1 MDRNLIGTAPSGR
14 GAVFG
19 FPPSEAIGLIALIH
33 IGVWSSFPYLHLSVR
48 EGQLFLDR
56 ELPVIVNQGT
66 AGVRPLAEINHRL
79 LHTIFT
85 HQSAGLYLT
94 DRVGNARQHAVLA
107 VAPYPRQGTIA
118 KGHRKEVGK
127 QFAILIATEQI
138 APCTNL
144 ISFRVTLIYTF
155 RTGTTKAAVEQP
167 ARIAFD
173 RNKRGNHIGSA
184 EESHTLGDY
193 VGRLAQLGIGLHRGV
208 ATLVEPSSIL
218 TAFEVGKHSMDA
230 FMHTSTL
237 LSGSIVDCRLVILVI
252 RKIRIKAGY
261 GIIAQ

>member
-1 MDRNLIGTAPSGR
+1 MDRYLIGTAPSGR
-14 GAVFG
+14 GAIFG
-19 FPPSEAIGLIALIH
+19 FPPAETIGLIALIH
-33 IGVWSSFPYLHLSVR
+33 IGVGSSFPYLYLSVR

-79 LHTIFT
+79 LHTI
-85 HQSAGLYLT
+85 LT
-94 DRVGNARQHAVLA
+94 DKPTDTHLAYRVGNAHKHTVLA
-107 VAPYPRQGTIA
+107 IAPYPRQSAIT
-118 KGHRKEVGK
+118 KGHREEVGE

-144 ISFRVTLIYTF
+144 ISFRVTFIYPF
-155 RTGTTKAAVEQP
+155 RTGASKAAVEQP

-208 ATLVEPSSIL
+208 ATLVEPSRIL
-218 TAFEVGKHSMDA
+218 TAFEVGKHGMDA

-237 LSGSIVDCRLVILVI
+237 LGGSIVDCRLVILVI
-252 RKIRIKAGY
+252 RKIGIKAGY